1 MENSN
6 SQAYQRAINSY
17 ASQITNKRGR
27 LSSIE
32 EGLDAKKR
40 AEQAAAY
47 NISFQTIQDKAR
59 SKLLSSLSEKQREDA
74 LAIQGTVLSGAV
86 IPALQKG
93 VKYGSRLLKERRE
106 NVINQKAYNKIVR
119 KDDISRGAEEPK
131 NKGPRFKAQDDAP
144 REEARIER
152 PREESIDDD
161 ELNPDVKFSSG
172 DSEARIAR
180 FNDALNADRGVSVRP
195 GETAVE
201 SLERNRAES
210 IARSEAEKGEGR
222 GILARA
228 RARVPLGGRKGL
240 HPSQAQAEAP
250 TETEL
255 APRPTLAEGAAGRG
269 SSGAGP
275 SIVENDQLAPMRELA
290 QKVGKS
296 IDTAPRAS
304 LEAQEASKGASS
316 SLEKG
321 SSSVLEEA
329 DRSALGDIGE
339 VGGEV
344 GGEAAAEAGG
354 ALAETA
360 GAGLGEAALGAASV
374 GLDFLGP
381 IGIAAGLGF
390 ALYDIFGNSGNKE
403 KAPKPPPPP
412 KPVEFVA
419 RQAQFGRQ
427 SVAVAPSQNTAA
439 QQSGAI
445 GAF

>member
-1 MENSN
+1 MEDSN

-40 AEQAAAY
+40 AEQAASY
-47 NISFQTIQDKAR
+47 NISFQKIQDKAR
-59 SKLLSSLSEKQREDA
+59 SKLLSSLSAKQREDA
-74 LAIQGTVLSGAV
+74 LALQGSVLSGAV
-86 IPALQKG
+86 VPALQKG
-93 VKYGSRLLKERRE
+93 AKYGARLLKERRE
-106 NVINQKAYNKIVR
+106 NKINQKAYDEAR
-119 KDDISRGAEEPK
+119 KGEDKARGAEEPK
-131 NKGPRFKAQDDAP
+131 NKGPKFKAQDDAS
-144 REEARIER
+144 REETRTASRQ
-152 PREESIDDD
+152 REVSFDDD
-161 ELNPDVKFSSG
+161 ELNPDVKFSSV
-172 DSEARIAR
+172 DSDARIAR
-180 FNDALNADRGVSVRP
+180 LNDALNADRGVSVSQG

-201 SLERNRAES
+201 NLARNRAES
-210 IARSEAEKGEGR
+210 AARSEAEKGEGR
-222 GILARA
+222 GMLARA

-240 HPSQAQAEAP
+240 HASQAQAEAQP
-250 TETEL
+250 ETEL

-275 SIVENDQLAPMRELA
+275 STVENDQLAPMREFA
-290 QKVGKS
+290 QRQV
-296 IDTAPRAS
+296 DTTPKAS
-304 LEAQEASKGASS
+304 LESQEASRGASS
-316 SLEKG
+316 SSRG
-321 SSSVLEEA
+321 ASSILQEA

-360 GAGLGEAALGAASV
+360 GAGLGEAALGAASI

-381 IGIAAGLGF
+381 LGIAAGLGF

-403 KAPKPPPPP
+403 KAPAPPPPP

>member
-40 AEQAAAY
+40 AEQAANY

-59 SKLLSSLSEKQREDA
+59 SKLLSSLSAKQREDA
-74 LAIQGTVLSGAV
+74 LAIQGSVLSGAV

-93 VKYGSRLLKERRE
+93 VKYGARLLKERRE
-106 NVINQKAYNKIVR
+106 NVVNQKAYDEVR
-119 KDDISRGAEEPK
+119 KGEDKARGAEEPK

-144 REEARIER
+144 REEARIAR
-152 PREESIDDD
+152 PREESFADD
-161 ELNPDVKFSSG
+161 ELNPDVKFSSV
-172 DSEARIAR
+172 DSDARIAR
-180 FNDALNADRGVSVRP
+180 LNDALNADRGVSVSQG

-201 SLERNRAES
+201 NLARNRAES
-210 IARSEAEKGEGR
+210 AARSEAEKGEGR

-240 HPSQAQAEAP
+240 HASQAQAEAQP
-250 TETEL
+250 ETEL

-275 SIVENDQLAPMRELA
+275 STVENDQLAPMREFA
-290 QKVGKS
+290 QRQV
-296 IDTAPRAS
+296 DTTPKAS
-304 LEAQEASKGASS
+304 LESQEASRGASS
-316 SLEKG
+316 SSRG
-321 SSSVLEEA
+321 ASSILQEA

-360 GAGLGEAALGAASV
+360 GAGLGEAALGAASI

-381 IGIAAGLGF
+381 LGIAAGLGF

-403 KAPKPPPPP
+403 KAPAPPPPP

>member
-1 MENSN
+1 M
-6 SQAYQRAINSY
+6 
-17 ASQITNKRGR
+17 
-27 LSSIE
+27 
-32 EGLDAKKR
+32 
-40 AEQAAAY
+40 
-47 NISFQTIQDKAR
+47 
-59 SKLLSSLSEKQREDA
+59 
-74 LAIQGTVLSGAV
+74 
-86 IPALQKG
+86 
-93 VKYGSRLLKERRE
+93 
-106 NVINQKAYNKIVR
+106 
-119 KDDISRGAEEPK
+119 
-131 NKGPRFKAQDDAP
+131 
-144 REEARIER
+144 
-152 PREESIDDD
+152 
-161 ELNPDVKFSSG
+161 
-172 DSEARIAR
+172 
-180 FNDALNADRGVSVRP
+180 RP

-275 SIVENDQLAPMRELA
+275 STVEADQLAPMRELA
-290 QKVGKS
+290 QKAGKS
-296 IDTAPRAS
+296 IDTAPKAS
-304 LEAQEASKGASS
+304 LEAQEASKGISGSLEKGASS

-321 SSSVLEEA
+321 SSSVLE
-329 DRSALGDIGE
+329 DTGKGLLGDLGE
-339 VGGEV
+339 VGGE
-344 GGEAAAEAGG
+344 GAAEAGG

-439 QQSGAI
+439 QHSGAI
-445 GAF
+445 GAI